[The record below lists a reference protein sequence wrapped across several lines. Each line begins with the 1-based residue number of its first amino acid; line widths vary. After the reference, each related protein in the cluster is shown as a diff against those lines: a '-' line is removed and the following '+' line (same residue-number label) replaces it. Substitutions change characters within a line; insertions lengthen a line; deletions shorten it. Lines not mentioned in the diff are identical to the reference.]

1 MAPFDLRLLRLVPQT
16 RRPVAA
22 LGALGVIGG
31 LATLAGAFALT
42 TLVVAV
48 VRGEPILVPAVVT
61 LGVFGVRGLLAALS
75 ERVAAWAGAEVS
87 TQLRDQL
94 LATWLARPA
103 EERPDPARALTLA
116 AQGTASVEP
125 YVAKYLPTL
134 ITAAVVPPLA
144 ILTLLVLDWPA
155 ALVVILTLPLLPLF
169 AALIGMSTAEDTQR
183 RWRALSDLSGHFLDV
198 MTGLPTL
205 VGYGRGERQV
215 GSVREVSQR
224 HRRATMRTLR
234 LAFMS
239 SAALELLATIS
250 VAIVAVLVGLRLTYG
265 SMDLWVGMLAILLAP
280 EAYWPVRRVGAE
292 FHSAADGAEAVQDI
306 LAEIDETRAGAP
318 APTRAGSI
326 SAKGTEPGEVV
337 VAGLTYTYPGT
348 ARRVLDGLSLRASSG
363 LTAVTGTSGVGKTTL
378 LELVAGLRTPTA
390 GSVSAPAT
398 HLVTQRPFFG
408 APTLRANLGLGN
420 DADDTAMWA
429 ALREVGL
436 EGFVAGL
443 PQGLSTAVG
452 DDGFGFSAGQRARL
466 VLARALLSSS
476 SVVLL
481 DEPTAH
487 LDAAATTAVHEAV
500 ARIAETRTVVA
511 VTHRPELVALADHH
525 VHLEPPADADQRL
538 LRSGADDGRSSPV
551 TTKGGPAR

>member
-155 ALVVILTLPLLPLF
+155 ALVVVLTLPLLPLF
-169 AALIGMSTAEDTQR
+169 AALIGMSTAEDTQK

-306 LAEIDETRAGAP
+306 LGELALVAP
-318 APTRAGSI
+318 ADAAAQTQ
-326 SAKGTEPGEVV
+326 AKGTEPGEVV

-408 APTLRANLGLGN
+408 APTLRANLGIGN

-443 PQGLSTAVG
+443 PQGLSTTVG

-538 LRSGADDGRSSPV
+538 PRSGADDGRSSPV

>member
-48 VRGEPILVPAVVT
+48 VRGEPILVPALVT
-61 LGVFGVRGLLAALS
+61 LAVFGVRGLLAALS

-116 AQGTASVEP
+116 AQGTASIEP

-134 ITAAVVPPLA
+134 ITAAFVPPLA

-155 ALVVILTLPLLPLF
+155 ALVVVLTLPLLPLF
-169 AALIGMSTAEDTQR
+169 AALIGMSTAEDTQK

-306 LAEIDETRAGAP
+306 LGELAPVAP
-318 APTRAGSI
+318 ADAAAQTQ
-326 SAKGTEPGEVV
+326 AKGAEPGEVV
-337 VAGLTYTYPGT
+337 VVGLTYTYPGT

-420 DADDTAMWA
+420 AADDTAMWA

-538 LRSGADDGRSSPV
+538 PRSGADAGRSSPV

>member
-48 VRGEPILVPAVVT
+48 VRGEPILVPALVT

-155 ALVVILTLPLLPLF
+155 ALVVVLTLPLLPLF

-306 LAEIDETRAGAP
+306 LGELAPVAP
-318 APTRAGSI
+318 ADAAAQTQ
-326 SAKGTEPGEVV
+326 AKGAEPGEVV
-337 VAGLTYTYPGT
+337 VTGLTYTYPGT
-348 ARRVLDGLSLRASSG
+348 ARRVLDGLSLRARSG

-378 LELVAGLRTPTA
+378 LEIVAGLRTPTA

-538 LRSGADDGRSSPV
+538 PRSGADDGRSSPV
-551 TTKGGPAR
+551 TAKGGPAR

>member
-103 EERPDPARALTLA
+103 EERPDPTRALTLA

-155 ALVVILTLPLLPLF
+155 ALVVVLTLPLLPLF
-169 AALIGMSTAEDTQR
+169 AALIGMSTAEDTQK

-306 LAEIDETRAGAP
+306 LGELALVAP
-318 APTRAGSI
+318 ADAAAQTQ
-326 SAKGTEPGEVV
+326 AKGAEPGEVV
-337 VAGLTYTYPGT
+337 VVGLSDTYPGT

-443 PQGLSTAVG
+443 PQGLSTTVG

-538 LRSGADDGRSSPV
+538 PRSGADDGRSSPV

>member
-155 ALVVILTLPLLPLF
+155 ALVVVLTLPLLPLF
-169 AALIGMSTAEDTQR
+169 AALIGMSTAEDTQK

-306 LAEIDETRAGAP
+306 LGELALVAP
-318 APTRAGSI
+318 ADAAAQTQ
-326 SAKGTEPGEVV
+326 AKGTEPGEVV

-443 PQGLSTAVG
+443 PQGLSTTVG

-538 LRSGADDGRSSPV
+538 PRSGADDGRSSPV

>member
-31 LATLAGAFALT
+31 LATLAGAFTLT

-48 VRGEPILVPAVVT
+48 VRGEPILVPALVT
-61 LGVFGVRGLLAALS
+61 LGVFGVRGILAALS

-155 ALVVILTLPLLPLF
+155 ALVVVLTLPLLPLF

-306 LAEIDETRAGAP
+306 LGELAPVAP
-318 APTRAGSI
+318 ADAAAQTQ
-326 SAKGTEPGEVV
+326 AKGAEPGEVV
-337 VAGLTYTYPGT
+337 VTGLTYTYPGT
-348 ARRVLDGLSLRASSG
+348 ARRVLDGLSLRARSG

-378 LELVAGLRTPTA
+378 LEIVAGLRTPTA

-525 VHLEPPADADQRL
+525 VHLEPPADVDQRL
-538 LRSGADDGRSSPV
+538 PRSGADDGRSSPV

>member
-134 ITAAVVPPLA
+134 IAAAVVPPLA

-155 ALVVILTLPLLPLF
+155 ALVVVLTLPLLPLF

-239 SAALELLATIS
+239 SAALGLLATIS

-306 LAEIDETRAGAP
+306 LGELALVAP
-318 APTRAGSI
+318 ADAAAQTQ
-326 SAKGTEPGEVV
+326 AKGTEPGEVV

-443 PQGLSTAVG
+443 PQGLSTTVG

-538 LRSGADDGRSSPV
+538 PRSGADDGRSSPV

>member
-48 VRGEPILVPAVVT
+48 VRGEPILVPALVT

-103 EERPDPARALTLA
+103 EERPDPTRALTLA

-155 ALVVILTLPLLPLF
+155 ALVVVLTLPLLPLF
-169 AALIGMSTAEDTQR
+169 AALIGMSTAEDTQK

-306 LAEIDETRAGAP
+306 LGELALVAP
-318 APTRAGSI
+318 ADAAAQTQ
-326 SAKGTEPGEVV
+326 AKGTEPGEVV

-443 PQGLSTAVG
+443 PQGLSTTVG

-538 LRSGADDGRSSPV
+538 PRSGADDGRSSPV

>member
-1 MAPFDLRLLRLVPQT
+1 MAAPFDLRLLRLVPQT
-16 RRPVAA
+16 RRPVGV
-22 LGALGVIGG
+22 LGALGVLGG
-31 LATLAGAFALT
+31 LATIASAFALT

-48 VRGEPILVPAVVT
+48 VRGEPILTPALAT
-61 LGVFGVRGLLAALS
+61 LGIFALRAVLAAVS
-75 ERVAAWAGAEVS
+75 ELVAAWAGAQVS
-87 TQLRDQL
+87 TQLREEL
-94 LATWLARPA
+94 VATWLQRPA
-103 EERPDPARALTLA
+103 EERPEPSRALTLA

-169 AALIGMSTAEDTQR
+169 AVLIGMSTAEDTQK

-205 VGYGRGERQV
+205 VTYGRGDRQV
-215 GSVREVSQR
+215 RSVQEVSQR

-265 SMDLWVGMLAILLAP
+265 AMDLWVGMLTILLAP
-280 EAYWPVRRVGAE
+280 EAYWPVRRVGGE
-292 FHSAADGAEAVQDI
+292 FHSAADGAEAVQGI
-306 LAEIDETRAGAP
+306 LAELASRSSAGV
-318 APTRAGSI
+318 AG
-326 SAKGTEPGEVV
+326 EPGTKGAEPGAVV
-337 VAGLTYTYPGT
+337 VTGLGYTYPGT
-348 ARRVLDGLSLRASSG
+348 ERPVLAGLSLSAGSG

-390 GSVSAPAT
+390 GTVLAPAV

-408 APTLRANLGLGN
+408 APTLRGNLALGR
-420 DADDTAMWA
+420 DADDAAMWT

-443 PQGLSTAVG
+443 PQGLSTPVG
-452 DDGFGFSAGQRARL
+452 DDGFGLSAGQRARL
-466 VLARALLSSS
+466 VLARAVLSPA
-476 SVVLL
+476 SVILL

-487 LDAAATTAVHEAV
+487 LDVAATASVHDAIE
-500 ARIAETRTVVA
+500 RIAQTRTVIA
-511 VTHRPELVALADHH
+511 VTHRPELVARADHH
-525 VHLEPPADADQRL
+525 VHLESPTDSSQAGP
-538 LRSGADDGRSSPV
+538 RSAGDHGSPQA
-551 TTKGGPAR
+551 TATKGGGAR

>member
-31 LATLAGAFALT
+31 LATLAGAFTLT

-48 VRGEPILVPAVVT
+48 VRGEPILVPALVT
-61 LGVFGVRGLLAALS
+61 LGVFGVRGILAALS

-155 ALVVILTLPLLPLF
+155 ALVVVLTLPLLPLF

-306 LAEIDETRAGAP
+306 LGELAPVAP
-318 APTRAGSI
+318 ADAAAQTQ
-326 SAKGTEPGEVV
+326 AKGAEPGEVV
-337 VAGLTYTYPGT
+337 VTGLTYTYPGT
-348 ARRVLDGLSLRASSG
+348 ARRVLDGLSLRARSG

-378 LELVAGLRTPTA
+378 LEIVAGLRTPTA

-538 LRSGADDGRSSPV
+538 PRSGADDGRSSPV
-551 TTKGGPAR
+551 TAKGGPAR

>member
-134 ITAAVVPPLA
+134 IAAAVVPPLA

-155 ALVVILTLPLLPLF
+155 ALVVVLTLPLLPLF
-169 AALIGMSTAEDTQR
+169 AALIGMSTAEDTQK

-306 LAEIDETRAGAP
+306 LGELALVAP
-318 APTRAGSI
+318 ADAAAQTQ
-326 SAKGTEPGEVV
+326 AKGTEPGEVV

-443 PQGLSTAVG
+443 PQGLSTTVG

-538 LRSGADDGRSSPV
+538 PRSGADDGRSSPV

>member
-48 VRGEPILVPAVVT
+48 VRGEPILVPALVT
-61 LGVFGVRGLLAALS
+61 LGVFGVRGILAALS

-155 ALVVILTLPLLPLF
+155 ALVVVLTLPLLPLF

-306 LAEIDETRAGAP
+306 LGELAPVAP
-318 APTRAGSI
+318 ADAAAQTQ
-326 SAKGTEPGEVV
+326 AKGAEPGEVV
-337 VAGLTYTYPGT
+337 VTGLTYTYPGT
-348 ARRVLDGLSLRASSG
+348 ARRVLDGLSLRARSG

-378 LELVAGLRTPTA
+378 LEIVAGLRTPTA

-538 LRSGADDGRSSPV
+538 PRSGADDGRSSPV
-551 TTKGGPAR
+551 TTKGGPAQ

>member
-48 VRGEPILVPAVVT
+48 VRGEPILVPALVT

-155 ALVVILTLPLLPLF
+155 ALVVVLTLPLLPLF
-169 AALIGMSTAEDTQR
+169 AALIGMSTAEDTQK

-306 LAEIDETRAGAP
+306 LGELALVAP
-318 APTRAGSI
+318 ADAAAQTQ
-326 SAKGTEPGEVV
+326 AKGTEPGEVV

-443 PQGLSTAVG
+443 PQGLSTTVG

-538 LRSGADDGRSSPV
+538 PRSGADDGRSSPV

>member
-48 VRGEPILVPAVVT
+48 VRGEPILVPALVT

-155 ALVVILTLPLLPLF
+155 ALVVVLTLPLLPLF

-306 LAEIDETRAGAP
+306 LGELAPVAP
-318 APTRAGSI
+318 ADAAAQTQ
-326 SAKGTEPGEVV
+326 AKGAEPGEVV
-337 VAGLTYTYPGT
+337 VTGLTYTYPGT
-348 ARRVLDGLSLRASSG
+348 ARRVLDGLSLRARSG

-378 LELVAGLRTPTA
+378 LEIVAGLRTPTA

-487 LDAAATTAVHEAV
+487 LDASATTAVHEAV

-538 LRSGADDGRSSPV
+538 PRSGADDGRSSPV

>member
-48 VRGEPILVPAVVT
+48 VRGEPILVPALVT
-61 LGVFGVRGLLAALS
+61 LAVFGVRGLLAALS

-103 EERPDPARALTLA
+103 EERPDPTRALTLA

-155 ALVVILTLPLLPLF
+155 ALVVVLTLPLLPLF
-169 AALIGMSTAEDTQR
+169 AALIGMSTAEDTQK

-306 LAEIDETRAGAP
+306 LGELALVAP
-318 APTRAGSI
+318 ADAAAQTQ
-326 SAKGTEPGEVV
+326 AKGTEPGEVV

-538 LRSGADDGRSSPV
+538 PRSGADDGRSSPV

>member
-48 VRGEPILVPAVVT
+48 VRGEPILVPALVT
-61 LGVFGVRGLLAALS
+61 LAVFGVRGLLAALS

-116 AQGTASVEP
+116 AQGTASIEP

-134 ITAAVVPPLA
+134 ITAAFVPPLA

-155 ALVVILTLPLLPLF
+155 ALVVVLTLPLLPLF
-169 AALIGMSTAEDTQR
+169 AALIGMSTAEETQK

-306 LAEIDETRAGAP
+306 LGELAPVAP
-318 APTRAGSI
+318 ADAAAQTQ
-326 SAKGTEPGEVV
+326 AKGAEPGEVV
-337 VAGLTYTYPGT
+337 VVGLTYTYPGT

-420 DADDTAMWA
+420 AADDTAMWA

-538 LRSGADDGRSSPV
+538 PRSGADAGRSSPV

>member
-48 VRGEPILVPAVVT
+48 VRGEPILVPALVT

-134 ITAAVVPPLA
+134 ITAAFVPPLA

-155 ALVVILTLPLLPLF
+155 ALVVVLTLPLLPLF
-169 AALIGMSTAEDTQR
+169 AALIGMSTAEDTQK

-306 LAEIDETRAGAP
+306 LGELALVAP
-318 APTRAGSI
+318 ADAAAQTQ
-326 SAKGTEPGEVV
+326 AKGTEPGEVV

-443 PQGLSTAVG
+443 PQGLSTTVG

-538 LRSGADDGRSSPV
+538 PRSGADDGRSSPV

>member
-48 VRGEPILVPAVVT
+48 VRGEPILVPALVT

-155 ALVVILTLPLLPLF
+155 ALVVVLTLPLLPLF
-169 AALIGMSTAEDTQR
+169 AALIGMSTAEDTQK

-306 LAEIDETRAGAP
+306 LGELALVAP
-318 APTRAGSI
+318 ADAAAQTQ
-326 SAKGTEPGEVV
+326 AKGTEPGEVV

-420 DADDTAMWA
+420 AADDTAMWA

-538 LRSGADDGRSSPV
+538 PRSGADDGRSSPV

>member
-48 VRGEPILVPAVVT
+48 VRGEPILVPALVT
-61 LGVFGVRGLLAALS
+61 LGVFGVRGILAALS

-155 ALVVILTLPLLPLF
+155 ALVVVLTLPLLPLF

-306 LAEIDETRAGAP
+306 LGELAPVAP
-318 APTRAGSI
+318 ADAAAQTQ
-326 SAKGTEPGEVV
+326 AKGAEPGEVV
-337 VAGLTYTYPGT
+337 VAGLTYIYPGT
-348 ARRVLDGLSLRASSG
+348 ARRVLDGLSLRARSG

-378 LELVAGLRTPTA
+378 LEIVAGLRTPTA

-538 LRSGADDGRSSPV
+538 PRSGADDGRSSPV

>member
-48 VRGEPILVPAVVT
+48 VRGEPILVPALVT

-155 ALVVILTLPLLPLF
+155 ALVVVLTLPLLPLF
-169 AALIGMSTAEDTQR
+169 AALIGMSTAEDTQK

-306 LAEIDETRAGAP
+306 LGELALVAP
-318 APTRAGSI
+318 ADAAAQTQ
-326 SAKGTEPGEVV
+326 AKGTEPGEVV

-348 ARRVLDGLSLRASSG
+348 ARRVLDGFSLRARSG

-443 PQGLSTAVG
+443 PQGLSTTVG

-538 LRSGADDGRSSPV
+538 PRSGADDGRSSPV

>member
-48 VRGEPILVPAVVT
+48 VRGEPILVPALVT
-61 LGVFGVRGLLAALS
+61 LGVFGVRCLLAALS

-155 ALVVILTLPLLPLF
+155 ALVVVLTLPLLPLF

-306 LAEIDETRAGAP
+306 LGELAPVAP
-318 APTRAGSI
+318 ADAAAQTQ
-326 SAKGTEPGEVV
+326 AKGAEPGEVV
-337 VAGLTYTYPGT
+337 VTGLTYTYPGT
-348 ARRVLDGLSLRASSG
+348 ARRVLDGLSLRARSG

-378 LELVAGLRTPTA
+378 LEIVAGLRTPTA

-487 LDAAATTAVHEAV
+487 LDASATTAVHEAV

-538 LRSGADDGRSSPV
+538 PRSGADDGRSSPV
-551 TTKGGPAR
+551 TTKGGPAQ

>member
-48 VRGEPILVPAVVT
+48 VRGEPILVPALVT

-103 EERPDPARALTLA
+103 EERPDPTRALTLA

-155 ALVVILTLPLLPLF
+155 ALVVVLTLPLLPLF
-169 AALIGMSTAEDTQR
+169 AALIGMSTAEDTQK

-306 LAEIDETRAGAP
+306 LGELALVAP
-318 APTRAGSI
+318 ADAAAQTQ
-326 SAKGTEPGEVV
+326 AKGTEPGEVV

-348 ARRVLDGLSLRASSG
+348 TRRVLDGLSLRARSG

-443 PQGLSTAVG
+443 PQGLSTTVG

-487 LDAAATTAVHEAV
+487 LDAAATAAVHEAV

-538 LRSGADDGRSSPV
+538 PRSGADDGRSSPV

>member
-103 EERPDPARALTLA
+103 EERPDPTRALTLA

-155 ALVVILTLPLLPLF
+155 ALVVVLTLPLLPLF
-169 AALIGMSTAEDTQR
+169 AALIGMSTAEDTQK

-306 LAEIDETRAGAP
+306 LGELALVAP
-318 APTRAGSI
+318 ADAAAQTQ
-326 SAKGTEPGEVV
+326 AKGTEPGEVV

-443 PQGLSTAVG
+443 PQGLSTTVG

-538 LRSGADDGRSSPV
+538 PRSGADDGRSSPV

>member
-155 ALVVILTLPLLPLF
+155 ALVVVLTLPLLPLF

-306 LAEIDETRAGAP
+306 LGELALVAP
-318 APTRAGSI
+318 ADAAAQTQ
-326 SAKGTEPGEVV
+326 AKGTEPGEVV

-443 PQGLSTAVG
+443 PQGLSTTVG

-538 LRSGADDGRSSPV
+538 PRSGTDDGRSSPV

>member
-48 VRGEPILVPAVVT
+48 VRGEPILVPALVT

-103 EERPDPARALTLA
+103 EERPDPTRALTLA

-134 ITAAVVPPLA
+134 IAAAVVPPLA

-155 ALVVILTLPLLPLF
+155 ALVVVLTLPLLPLF

-280 EAYWPVRRVGAE
+280 EAYWPMRRVGAE

-306 LAEIDETRAGAP
+306 LGELALVAP
-318 APTRAGSI
+318 ADAAAQTQ
-326 SAKGTEPGEVV
+326 AKGTEPGEVV

-443 PQGLSTAVG
+443 PQGLSTTVG

-538 LRSGADDGRSSPV
+538 PRSGTDDGRSSPV

>member
-155 ALVVILTLPLLPLF
+155 ALVVVLTLPLLPLF
-169 AALIGMSTAEDTQR
+169 AALIGMSTAEDTQK

-306 LAEIDETRAGAP
+306 LGELALVAP
-318 APTRAGSI
+318 ADAAAQTQ
-326 SAKGTEPGEVV
+326 AKGTEQGEVV

-348 ARRVLDGLSLRASSG
+348 ARRVLDGLSLRARSG

-443 PQGLSTAVG
+443 PQGLSTTVG

-538 LRSGADDGRSSPV
+538 PRSGADDGRSSPV

>member
-48 VRGEPILVPAVVT
+48 VRGEPILVPALVT

-155 ALVVILTLPLLPLF
+155 ALVVVLTLPLLPLF

-306 LAEIDETRAGAP
+306 LGELAPVAP
-318 APTRAGSI
+318 ADAAAQTQ
-326 SAKGTEPGEVV
+326 AKGAEPGEVV
-337 VAGLTYTYPGT
+337 VTGLTYTYPGT
-348 ARRVLDGLSLRASSG
+348 ARRVLDGLSLRARSG

-378 LELVAGLRTPTA
+378 LEIVAGLRTPTA

-487 LDAAATTAVHEAV
+487 LDASATTAVHEAV

-538 LRSGADDGRSSPV
+538 PRSGADDGRSSPV
-551 TTKGGPAR
+551 TTKGGPAQ

>member
-31 LATLAGAFALT
+31 LATLASAFALT

-48 VRGEPILVPAVVT
+48 VRGEPILVPALVT

-144 ILTLLVLDWPA
+144 ILTLLVIDWPA
-155 ALVVILTLPLLPLF
+155 ALVVVLTLPLLPLF

-215 GSVREVSQR
+215 STVREVSQR

-306 LAEIDETRAGAP
+306 LGELAPVAP
-318 APTRAGSI
+318 ADAAALTQAN
-326 SAKGTEPGEVV
+326 GTEPGEVV

-348 ARRVLDGLSLRASSG
+348 ARRVLDGLSLRAGSG

-538 LRSGADDGRSSPV
+538 PRSGADDGRSSPV
-551 TTKGGPAR
+551 TAKGGPAR

>member
-48 VRGEPILVPAVVT
+48 VRGEPILVPALVT

-155 ALVVILTLPLLPLF
+155 ALVVVLTLPLLPLF

-306 LAEIDETRAGAP
+306 LGELAPVAP
-318 APTRAGSI
+318 ADAAAQTQ
-326 SAKGTEPGEVV
+326 AKGAEPGEVV

-348 ARRVLDGLSLRASSG
+348 TRRVLDGLSLRARSG

-378 LELVAGLRTPTA
+378 LEIVAGLRTPTA

-487 LDAAATTAVHEAV
+487 LDASATTAVHEAV

-538 LRSGADDGRSSPV
+538 PRSGADDGRSSPV